1 MANGKIRF
9 GKQSGGE
16 LTLVIPDGVSNTE
29 VIVPESGELTTKEYI
44 NNTAVKLTGNQT
56 IADVKTFS
64 SSPVVPTPTADFQ
77 VATKKYVD
85 GLVEIKTIAT
95 GTATFTA
102 TTNNINLTGIGICV
116 EIGDVIQISGAEDAK
131 NNSEFTVEVITD
143 NDNIIVNQA
152 HANKGTSKNVA
163 NRASDTGVTVKLL
176 AKWYNASDSLGRD
189 WVDVTTARLEG
200 TLYSNTT
207 NRAVDINIRL
217 LASGGTT
224 APYIEVNL
232 KRTLSFQTISTATY
246 SYVAGGSIPKNATY
260 YIPPNEYYSIENWM
274 EMR

>member
-260 YIPPNEYYSIENWM
+260 
-274 EMR
+274 